1 MTSLSDSVY
10 VFDFGQNMSGVTS
23 LKVTGEKGTVIRLK
37 HGERLYSNGR
47 VNTSNIDV
55 YHRPVDDSDPFQT
68 DIITLK
74 GKGEEEFMPKFNY
87 KGFRYVEVISS
98 QPIKLN
104 ERSLTAYFVHSD
116 VPQVGFIQS
125 SDK

>member
-68 DIITLK
+68 DII
-74 GKGEEEFMPKFNY
+74 
-87 KGFRYVEVISS
+87 I
-98 QPIKLN
+98 
-104 ERSLTAYFVHSD
+104 LT
-116 VPQVGFIQS
+116 
-125 SDK
+125 